1 MHLAYDGL
9 DVTVKVLS
17 VTDVRVGMRDLLR
30 RDKDG
35 AVE

>member
-9 DVTVKVLS
+9 DVTIKVLS
-17 VTDVRVGMRDLLR
+17 VTDVHVGMRDLLR